1 MEGRSYGKHYISCP
15 GYSRGDYCLCV
26 RGDDFK
32 SAKVFTGDRGQSGDT
47 DAFILKEVAADDTD
61 STYEVV
67 EDDVEF
73 EAVVKIFQELVEDT
87 DFEM

>member
-1 MEGRSYGKHYISCP
+1 MESITLVAPDTAEEITVYVLEETTLNQQKYLLVTEDS
-15 GYSRGDYCLCV
+15 
-26 RGDDFK
+26 
-32 SAKVFTGDRGQSGDT
+32 QGDT
-47 DAFILKEVAADDTD
+47 DAVILKEVAADDTD

>member
-1 MEGRSYGKHYISCP
+1 MESITLIAPDTEEEITVYVLEETTLNQQKYLLLTEDSEGDTEAYILKEIAT
-15 GYSRGDYCLCV
+15 D
-26 RGDDFK
+26 
-32 SAKVFTGDRGQSGDT
+32 DT
-47 DAFILKEVAADDTD
+47 DA
-61 STYEVV
+61 TYEMV